1 MSTPRT
7 ESSSKRTAK
16 PRNTT
21 TAAPKRVLSVAD
33 MSITDDE
40 RERMIREAA
49 YYRAERRG
57 FAPGDEMSDWLA
69 AESEVLELIEIKPR
83 A

>member
-1 MSTPRT
+1 MSTPRI
-7 ESSSKRTAK
+7 ESNSKRAAK
-16 PRNTT
+16 PRATST
-21 TAAPKRVLSVAD
+21 TARKRTLSVAD
-33 MSITDDE
+33 VSISDDE

-49 YYRAERRG
+49 YFRAERRG